1 VTVCLLLW
9 LPFLAYGA
17 VSTLFENFRSLKTS
31 LAAETDGDVDT
42 VRQVNLANMEIVEK
56 VGE

>member
-1 VTVCLLLW
+1 M
-9 LPFLAYGA
+9 
-17 VSTLFENFRSLKTS
+17 STLFENFRSLKTS
-31 LAAETDGDVDT
+31 FAAETDGDVDT